1 MVVATSDSLAGKRV
15 LVTGG
20 AGMIGSN
27 LVRRLCA
34 IEAEV
39 SVVDN
44 LWRGRIDNLRRDD
57 GTPIIDLETNF
68 HELDLAVPG
77 VLDTLL
83 PNVDIVFHLA
93 DIVAGIGYVFNN
105 QGSIFRQNLLIN
117 SNVISAVRDR
127 PVDAF
132 VYVGTACSFPA
143 HLQTGP
149 EAAPLIEADLYPA
162 SPESGY
168 GWSKL
173 MGQYE
178 AELLEQEAGVPVS
191 VLVLHNVYGT
201 PTDFTTEKGQV
212 LPSLVRKA
220 IRYPDERF
228 VVWGSGSQGRAFVH
242 VDDVVDAL
250 AAAPVLGLGAGAI
263 QIGPETCTT
272 IREAAELIVEISEKE
287 ISVEYDTGAPEG
299 DQGRRANYAKARE
312 VLGWTPTVTLRDG
325 LSRLYEWM
333 EPRVSATS
341 TPDGEGQTRLTRAV

>member
-1 MVVATSDSLAGKRV
+1 MLVANSDSLAGKRV

-34 IEAEV
+34 LEAEV

-57 GTPIIDLETNF
+57 GTPMIDLETNF

-83 PNVDIVFHLA
+83 PNVDVVFHLA

-105 QGSIFRQNLLIN
+105 QGSIFRQNVLIN

-149 EAAPLIEADLYPA
+149 EAAPLVEADLYPA

-220 IRYPDERF
+220 IRYPDEPF

-250 AAAPVLGLGAGAI
+250 TAAPVLGLGAGAI

-287 ISVEYDTGAPEG
+287 ISVEYDTSAPEG
-299 DQGRRANYAKARE
+299 DQGRRANFAKARD

-333 EPRVSATS
+333 EPRVAASTTS
-341 TPDGEGQTRLTRAV
+341 VGGGRTRLTTTG